1 MAVILDIP
9 LSDVPPQALP
19 GIEAALDAEGTKSS
33 PYEVESYLRAK
44 WKIAKDAR
52 IASGVEDQMLANL
65 RQIAGEYD
73 QAKLAA
79 LEKAGMCTTFFG
91 LTGVKFRAALA
102 WCLDIFT
109 HEEDKTWGI
118 RPSPSPALDPMTM
131 QRLAMETVQRA
142 LATIQEQAGRDEQGQ
157 PVQLPPEQVQ
167 AMLQQAAPAIV
178 EETENAVL
186 VEAGKR
192 AEKAERMIH
201 DQLVEGG
208 WEKAFGLFLM
218 DMIGNKAGIM
228 KGPIVVNR
236 KRKTWDMTDQGPK
249 LSYGEK
255 KTLIFERVSPFDAY
269 PAPDACDFTS
279 DFSERQRFTRNAVF
293 ALKGLAGYDQEKIN
307 DILDNFDQLCGNK
320 LDEPVDLERDAL
332 EEKITNT
339 PAEKSVVEGV
349 EHWYNIP
356 GDKLIDYGLL
366 TDAEGAELDP
376 QRGYDTVSL
385 FIADRLVSVQI
396 NPDPLGEKPYSK
408 NGWAPIQ
415 DSFWYQGLP
424 EVMADVQAVCNAC
437 ARSIVN
443 NMGLASGFQV
453 IYNDVSRVA
462 PGEDITNIYA
472 HKIHQFT
479 NKMNSQMRP
488 IEFTQPTSNA
498 AELMGVLTTF
508 MAFADD
514 ATGLPPYTYGNDK
527 VAGAGRTAT
536 GLSMLMGSSARGIKR
551 VIVSVDRLVIKP
563 IIERTY
569 NHLLLFSNNPNILGD
584 AEVVA
589 TGAVAIMTKEVQ
601 GARRMDFLRETNNPI
616 DNQIMGTKGRALLLR
631 EVSKSMEL
639 DGQAVVPDNKEIE
652 RKAGQMDGA
661 QQQQQQAETQ
671 AAQMEAQAR
680 QAEVE
685 LKKAEAQLKVQ
696 EFELKKAE
704 LDLKREEI
712 QGKLQLEQL
721 KIRQQGAIAERN
733 AEMQDRQGQAKVQLE
748 GAKILDAERVNAA
761 KAASEDIKA
770 QGEAFKA
777 STAIR
782 DDAKKEEEELNAAL
796 EGASERGAEAGQE
809 S

>member
-1 MAVILDIP
+1 MAAILDIP

-19 GIEAALDAEGTKSS
+19 GIEAALDAEETKSS

-79 LEKAGMCTTFFG
+79 LEKAGMSTTFFG

-142 LATIQEQAGRDEQGQ
+142 LATIQEQAGQDEQGQ

-186 VEAGKR
+186 VEARKR
-192 AEKAERMIH
+192 AEKSERRIH
-201 DQLVEGG
+201 DILVEGG
-208 WEKAFGLFLM
+208 WKKAFTLFLM
-218 DMIGNKAGIM
+218 DLIGNKAGIL
-228 KGPIVVNR
+228 KGPVVVVR
-236 KRKTWDMTDQGPK
+236 KKRKAWEMTDQGPK
-249 LSYGEK
+249 LHYEEQP
-255 KTLIFERVSPFDAY
+255 TLIFERVSPFDAY
-269 PAPDACDFTS
+269 PAPDASDLTS
-279 DFSERQRFTRNAVF
+279 DFSERLRFNRNAVF
-293 ALKGLAGYDQEKIN
+293 ALKGLEGYDQEKIN
-307 DILDNFDQLCGNK
+307 DILDNFDQLCGDK
-320 LDEPVDLERDAL
+320 LDEPVDLARETL
-332 EEKITNT
+332 EEKVTGT

-349 EHWYNIP
+349 EHWYNIS

-366 TDAEGAELDP
+366 MDAEGMPLDP

-396 NPDPLGEKPYSK
+396 NPDPLGTKPYNKS
-408 NGWAPIQ
+408 GWAPIP

-424 EVMADVQAVCNAC
+424 ELMADIQDVCNATV
-437 ARSIVN
+437 RSLVN

-453 IYNDVSRVA
+453 ILNDIARLAS
-462 PGEDITNIYA
+462 GEDVTNIFP
-472 HKIHQFT
+472 HKIWQFT

-488 IEFTQPTSNA
+488 IEFNQPTSNA
-498 AELMGVLTTF
+498 AELMGILGPF
-508 MAFADD
+508 LSFADD
-514 ATGLPPYTYGNDK
+514 ATGVPAYQYGNEK
-527 VAGAGRTAT
+527 ASGAGRTMG
-536 GLSMLMGSSARGIKR
+536 GLSMLMSNAAKGIKR
-551 VIVSVDRLVIKP
+551 VILSIDDNVVKPVIGRVYDH
-563 IIERTY
+563 IMM
-569 NHLLLFSNNPNILGD
+569 FSGDPELQGD
-584 AEVVA
+584 AEIVA
-589 TGAVAIMTKEVQ
+589 TGAVAIMMKEQ
-601 GARRMDFLRETNNPI
+601 MSERRMTFLRDTANDLDYKI
-616 DNQIMGTKGRALLLR
+616 IGAKGRALLLR
-631 EVSKSMEL
+631 ESAKTLEL
-639 DGQAVVPDNKEIE
+639 EGQKIVPDDKEVE
-652 RKAGQMDGA
+652 RKMAEVESM
-661 QQQQQQAETQ
+661 QQQAQQAEAQ
-671 AAQMEAQAR
+671 AAQMEAQLKQVEVQIK
-680 QAEVE
+680 QAELE
-685 LKKAEAQLKVQ
+685 LKKE
-696 EFELKKAE
+696 ELA
-704 LDLKREEI
+704 LKREEMEM
-712 QGKLQLEQL
+712 KMRLEEL
-721 KIRQQGAIAERN
+721 KIQQQGAIAERN
-733 AEMQDRQGQAKVQLE
+733 AEMRDRQGQAKVQLE
-748 GAKILDAERVNAA
+748 GAKILDAGRVNAA

-796 EGASERGAEAGQE
+796 EGASERGAEAGQK